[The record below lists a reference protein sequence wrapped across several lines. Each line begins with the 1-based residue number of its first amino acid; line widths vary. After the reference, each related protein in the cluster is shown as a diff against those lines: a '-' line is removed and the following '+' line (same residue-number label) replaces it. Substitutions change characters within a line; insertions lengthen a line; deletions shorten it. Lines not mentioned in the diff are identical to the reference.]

1 MDEAH
6 KKTEEI
12 LKSIEKEI
20 NAEYKKAS
28 REIQQKLDDYMKR
41 FRNKDQTWQK
51 WVEDGVKTK
60 KQYDEWRV
68 GQLAIGKR
76 WEDQKKAIVSS
87 MAEANQI
94 ARNIV
99 SKQMPGVY
107 AENHNYG
114 TFEVEKGSLIDTSYV
129 LYDKD
134 TVEELFTNS
143 NLYHDPGR
151 KTLSKV
157 AQGLETRWN
166 KQQVQSA
173 MLQGILQG
181 ESISLIATRL
191 ANAVSDKN
199 RNAAIRNARTITTG
213 VENKGRI
220 DSYERA
226 NKKGINT
233 KKQWIA
239 TLDGRTRHSHR
250 LLDGEKADVGK
261 KFSNGCEYPGD
272 PNGSAGEIYN
282 CRCTL
287 IADIEGYEND
297 LSDRR
302 DEKLGGMSYEEW
314 KKAEPTFQDILH
326 QEKLGNAIAQQYR
339 DEYAGI
345 IDFLKKKISGAITGA
360 LDPDG
365 KEAEEH
371 AIRFYEE
378 VRHRTTDCRKIAKN
392 TGFNVNEIKNI
403 KNYIFIDKHYLDD
416 GYRLFDPDYEMGQ
429 SWQRLTEGKNIQE
442 HDIIMLKHE
451 SLERKLV
458 SSGMS
463 QDEAHLESSLKY
475 NYNEALEE
483 YYDKIGKNKRRKRNN
498 NV

>member
-6 KKTEEI
+6 EYTEKK
-12 LKSIEKEI
+12 LKALEAQITREYKQAEKEI
-20 NAEYKKAS
+20 QN
-28 REIQQKLDDYMKR
+28 KLDDYMDRYRK
-41 FRNKDQTWQK
+41 KDETWQK
-51 WVEDGVKTK
+51 WVSEGKKTK
-60 KQYDEWRV
+60 KEYQEWRI
-68 GQLAIGKR
+68 GQLAMGKR
-76 WEDQKKAIVSS
+76 WKDQKETIVNDLSDV
-87 MAEANQI
+87 NQI

-99 SKQMPGVY
+99 SKEMPNIY

-114 TFEVEKGSLIDTSYV
+114 AYEVEHDSLINTSYV

-134 TVEELFTNS
+134 AVEYLFTEEKF
-143 NLYHDPGR
+143 YHDPGR
-151 KTLSKV
+151 NTLNKV
-157 AQGLETRWN
+157 SQGLETRWN
-166 KQQVQSA
+166 RQNIQSV
-173 MLQGILQG
+173 MIQGIVQG
-181 ESISLIATRL
+181 ESIPKIATRL
-191 ANAVSDKN
+191 ANSVGEKN
-199 RNAAIRNARTITTG
+199 RKAAIRNARTITTG

-250 LLDGEKADVGK
+250 LLDGEKSDVGK

-297 LSDRR
+297 LSGRR

-416 GYRLFDPDYEMGQ
+416 GYRRFDPDYEMGQ

-451 SLERKLV
+451 SFERKLV